1 MQNKGSSSKQVST
14 SNSVSIQLLTEV
26 SLHALLHL
34 EFKKLESKS
43 QIFDLAKKNDLLV
56 RWLKPRLK
64 SNKYKAIRKQL
75 KAMSLQAKKS
85 QVDLEDV
92 LLRGVEAKPEL
103 SQPHLDSY
111 LLLIRELEKKLGT
124 TALLS
129 SPEKVDLKHDENGC
143 LLCVLSTDLN
153 AHFGTRNQLLSGIS
167 ILFRGTV
174 REKHLFLKTIYAN
187 DIFGYQIQYEDDS
200 FVRITLELD
209 K

>member
-1 MQNKGSSSKQVST
+1 MST
-14 SNSVSIQLLTEV
+14 SNSESIHLLTEV

-34 EFKKLESKS
+34 EFRKLESKS
-43 QIFDLAKKNDLLV
+43 HYFDREKKNDLLV
-56 RWLKPRLK
+56 RWLKPKIK

-75 KAMSLQAKKS
+75 KTMSLQAKKL
-85 QVDLEDV
+85 QVDLEEV
-92 LLRGVEAKPEL
+92 LLTGVEAKPEIL
-103 SQPHLDSY
+103 QPHLDSY

-129 SPEKVDLKHDENGC
+129 SPEKVDLSHDENGC
-143 LLCVLSTDLN
+143 LLCVLSADLN
-153 AHFGTRNQLLSGIS
+153 AHFGTKNQLVSGIS

-174 REKHLFLKTIYAN
+174 REKHLFLGTIYASEV
-187 DIFGYQIQYEDDS
+187 FKYKIQYEDDS